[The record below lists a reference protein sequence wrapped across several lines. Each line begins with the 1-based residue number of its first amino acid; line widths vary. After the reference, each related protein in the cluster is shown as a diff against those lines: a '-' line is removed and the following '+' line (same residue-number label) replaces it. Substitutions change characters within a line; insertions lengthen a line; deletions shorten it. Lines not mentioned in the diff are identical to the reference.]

1 MDTLFALIM
10 VHTDFMD
17 HIMVS
22 SRRLQRAT
30 LRGDMDTIEFE
41 SNNRERLINII
52 EQIQFTIEERLNAFS
67 TQESIMELTPVLN
80 AWAND
85 LGLWYEKVGAL
96 DDETTQG
103 LEELKE
109 ETQREIAVV
118 YKNKE
123 GLKGYN
129 LNSLK

>member
-22 SRRLQRAT
+22 SRRLKRAAM
-30 LRGDMDTIEFE
+30 RGDMDAIEFE

-52 EQIQFTIEERLNAFS
+52 EQIQFTIEERLNNFS

-85 LGLWYEKVGAL
+85 LGLWYERVGAL
-96 DDETTQG
+96 DEETTQG

>member
-22 SRRLQRAT
+22 SRRLKRAAM
-30 LRGDMDTIEFE
+30 RGDMDAIEFE

-52 EQIQFTIEERLNAFS
+52 EQIQFTIEERLNTFS

-85 LGLWYEKVGAL
+85 LGLWYERVGAL
-96 DDETTQG
+96 DEETTQG